1 MNKYKKI
8 QRKKEYQKYSYQN
21 MSEKDKQKQRKYVK
35 EHRRN
40 KSRNVLKKIK
50 ENN

>member
-1 MNKYKKI
+1 
-8 QRKKEYQKYSYQN
+8 